1 MARHL
6 FALRSHSSK
15 LWFPCGHKLESGEK
29 SKFDFRLRFKPSSVQ
44 RLKQI
49 DEQAYNYYFQ
59 QARNDIM
66 DNNVPDIIYERHKRE
81 LIGLGVSDM
90 YRYRI
95 SLLARMLMYP
105 AYIQYI

>member
-15 LWFPCGHKLESGEK
+15 LWLPSSFKLERKEK
-29 SKFDFRLRFKPSSVQ
+29 GRFDFRLRFKPASVQ
-44 RLKQI
+44 RLKEI

-59 QARNDIM
+59 QARTDVL
-66 DNNVPDIIYERHKRE
+66 NNKVPDIVYEKHKRE

-90 YRYRI
+90 YR
-95 SLLARMLMYP
+95 
-105 AYIQYI
+105 